1 MMESKVITVQGLD
14 QAQRQ
19 QYMQAVYANTYPQL
33 TGVGEVRVLL
43 QVQNT
48 DQARLWLRTVRQ
60 HYTRKQVQFSWP
72 MTHVQEVHH
81 S

>member
-1 MMESKVITVQGLD
+1 MVGNILTIHGLD
-14 QAQRQ
+14 CDQRQ

-43 QVQNT
+43 QVQNAK
-48 DQARLWLRTVRQ
+48 QARLWLQTVRQ